1 MAEVGNFLQ
10 RRMLGR
16 GQDGIAA
23 GPAAERCWRLAMS
36 RAARDAM
43 TLRLDV
49 AGLQSRAMSLAEL
62 LDLPPARALIAV
74 LDGPKDGIGLLILSP
89 DVLAGMVEVQTMGR
103 VTAQVPLPRKPSRTD
118 AAMVA
123 GFVDQALEDLEM
135 ALMAEADLVWT
146 EGFRYASFMDDPR
159 PLGLML
165 EDVTYRVLVAD
176 VRLED
181 GAKSGEIILALP
193 AMGRGRQPAGVVQ
206 TDTLAGDEFVQA
218 LGAQVAQAEAVL
230 DVVVGRVSLTL
241 QALMALGVE
250 DVLPLNRA
258 GLDRVSIE
266 GANGARVAD
275 GRLGQSRG
283 QRAVML
289 TLVGQKAEV
298 PIVGLSAT
306 GTG

>member
-1 MAEVGNFLQ
+1 MAADDSFLQ

-16 GQDGIAA
+16 GQDGGAA
-23 GPAAERCWRLAMS
+23 GPAADRCWRLALS

-49 AGLQSRAMSLAEL
+49 VGLQARTMSLAEL
-62 LDLPPARALIAV
+62 LDVPPARALIAV
-74 LDGPKDGIGLLILSP
+74 LDGPGEGIGLLILSA

-123 GFVDQALEDLEM
+123 GFVDAALEDLEQ
-135 ALMAEADLVWT
+135 ALGAEADLVWT
-146 EGFRYASFMDDPR
+146 ECFRYASFMDDAR

-165 EDVTYRVLVAD
+165 EDAAFRVLVAE

-181 GAKSGEIILALP
+181 GAKSGQIILALP
-193 AMGRGRQPAGVVQ
+193 ALGRGRMPLGAVTADPADGF
-206 TDTLAGDEFVQA
+206 AIA
-218 LGAQVAQAEAVL
+218 LEAQVAQAECVL

-250 DVLPLNRA
+250 DVLPMARA
-258 GLDRVSIE
+258 GLDRVWVE
-266 GANGARVAD
+266 GSNGARVAE

-289 TLVGQKAEV
+289 TQVGQKAEAAMAIL
-298 PIVGLSAT
+298 PATAT
-306 GTG
+306 G